1 LTYSALFKCNKEFS
15 LKVKIETDEYTIYER
30 RDGRFAVQDVNGKPI
45 NGAQKIEILLANE
58 LIVAVLP
65 KVEAEPE
72 AEAEAEAEA
81 EPEVE
86 AEPEAEAE
94 AEAEAEP
101 ESEAGGEDEQSG
113 DDK

>member
-1 LTYSALFKCNKEFS
+1 M
-15 LKVKIETDEYTIYER
+15 KVKIETDEYTIYER

-45 NGAQKIEILLANE
+45 NGAQKIETLLAHE

-65 KVEAEPE
+65 KAEAEAEPE
-72 AEAEAEAEA
+72 AEAEAEAE
-81 EPEVE
+81 PE

-94 AEAEAEP
+94 AEPESEAEAEP